1 VTQNPFVFHGEFAG
15 FRLSGEIY
23 SLLFRSLDFF
33 VSFFIKKKRKENGAA
48 LLYIPCLN
56 EILEIVFY

>member
-1 VTQNPFVFHGEFAG
+1 VKVSPSHGEFAG

-33 VSFFIKKKRKENGAA
+33 VSFFIKKKRKDNGAA
-48 LLYIPCLN
+48 KLRKSSFTYD
-56 EILEIVFY
+56 